1 MAAEDGPARGER
13 RRAQLYSAGV
23 AAIAAVAIVGW
34 RLKVPALT
42 RVSSRYVPIAPS
54 TAVCFLALAVAVI
67 AVVRWPGRR
76 GSAACAL
83 GATGVVVVLAAHV
96 LLQAAAGVDLRL
108 EEALCVALGAPQTF
122 PLGRMSPATAV
133 LFLIAAGAL
142 LLGAGRVAR
151 RRFAANASASL
162 AALVLAGGLV
172 FTFAYWLKT
181 PVMYGGPLIPLALPT
196 SVAFILMGLALLAQ
210 LGHGVWGFG
219 GRLPA
224 LLVVTL
230 GVPVSFTIY
239 AIVEANE
246 MASLG
251 PHVPWRGRAV
261 LLAGLLLT
269 GLLAAYLLALARRN
283 RESAS
288 ANLALRS
295 AEERLR
301 AVVETASDAIV
312 TAGRDGK
319 IVVWNAAAE
328 RIFGYTAGEALGR
341 TSAELMPV
349 RFRNDHLLG
358 IARMADGGSAKLDGK
373 TLEMA
378 GIRKDG
384 VEFPLELSVTRW
396 NVGADVFFTAM
407 MRDITQRKRAEE
419 LEAVVLQISKSANEA
434 ADLHE
439 LLRAV
444 HEGVALLMDAR
455 NFYVALLDPET
466 DLVSFPYFV
475 DEADQ
480 PPEPRRAGR
489 GLTEYVLRT
498 GAPQFVDPE
507 AFADLVR
514 RGEVDSVGAASID
527 WLGVPLLVGGP
538 PIGAMVVQSYGE
550 GGHYGE
556 RELDILTFVARQVAA
571 AVARRRALDA
581 LARSET
587 QYRAVVESQTELVC
601 RFRPDGEVTFV
612 NEAYCRFFGLPQGAV
627 VGSNMFSTMPDAARD
642 GLGKVLASLEPGR
655 PVDTLTTRVP
665 LPAGGERV
673 IAWSHRALFD
683 AGGRM
688 IEIQGVGR
696 DITEQVNLET
706 QLREAQR
713 MEAVAALAGGVA
725 HEFNNDLQAV
735 LAMTQLLAAQRTDA
749 AAFRTTLGTIE
760 DTIKR
765 SARHTRQLLV
775 FARQDVPRREALDLN
790 ELVASAA
797 GLLARLTPRTVRL
810 EVERASGV
818 LPVDGDRGQL
828 EQVLANLAVN
838 AVDAMPDGGVLTVRT
853 GRDDASVSLEVGDTG
868 VGMPEEVKG
877 RLFEPF
883 FTTKPGGTGLG
894 LAVTHG
900 IVAGLGGRIEV
911 ASEATR
917 GSTFRVLL
925 PMSPEGAPQPASP
938 APAAPSVEPAAGGGA
953 RLLVVDDEDGAREG
967 LAAALAMLGY
977 HVTPAASG
985 EDALAIAELERFDLL
1000 LTDVKLPGIQG
1011 GELART
1017 LKERHPALRVILM
1030 SGYTEDAAVR
1040 AEASSGRVRFL
1051 QKPFTM
1057 DAVAREIAAALKT

>member
-1 MAAEDGPARGER
+1 MAAEDGPVVGER
-13 RRAQLYSAGV
+13 RRAQLYAAGV

-151 RRFAANASASL
+151 WRFAANASASL

-172 FTFAYWLKT
+172 FTFGYWLKT

-196 SVAFILMGLALLAQ
+196 SVAFILTGLALLAQ

-246 MASLG
+246 MASAG

-288 ANLALRS
+288 ANRALRS

-312 TAGRDGK
+312 TADRDGR
-319 IVVWNAAAE
+319 IVFWNAAAE
-328 RIFGYTAGEALGR
+328 RTFGYTAAEAAGR
-341 TSAELMPV
+341 PVTDLMPE
-349 RFRNDHLLG
+349 RFRGGHVLELK
-358 IARMADGGSAKLDGK
+358 RMAEGGAAKLAAM
-373 TLEMA
+373 TLELP
-378 GIRKDG
+378 GVRKTG
-384 VEFPLELSVTRW
+384 AEFPLELSVTRW
-396 NVGADVFFTAM
+396 NAGAEVFFTAM
-407 MRDITQRKRAEE
+407 MRDITERKQAEE
-419 LEAVVLQISKSANEA
+419 LEEVVLQISQAANEA
-434 ADLHE
+434 GDLAK
-439 LLRAV
+439 LLGAV
-444 HEGVALLMDAR
+444 HAAVARLMVAR

-466 DLVSFPYFV
+466 SLVSFPYFV
-475 DEADQ
+475 DEAD
-480 PPEPRRAGR
+480 PPPAPRRAGR

-498 GAPQFVDPE
+498 GTPQFVDNDVFE
-507 AFADLVR
+507 DLR
-514 RGEVDSVGAASID
+514 QRGEIDSVGAPSID
-527 WLGVPLLVGGP
+527 WLGVPLLAGEQV
-538 PIGAMVVQSYGE
+538 IGAIVVQSYGA
-550 GGHYGE
+550 GTHYTK
-556 RELDILTFVARQVAA
+556 RELDILTFVSRQVAA
-571 AVARRRALDA
+571 VVERRRALDA
-581 LARSET
+581 LARSEA
-587 QYRAVVESQTELVC
+587 QYRAVVEEQTELIC
-601 RFRPDGEVTFV
+601 RFRPDGTVTFV
-612 NEAYCRFFGLPQGAV
+612 NEAYGRFFGVKSAAL
-627 VGSNMFSTMPDAARD
+627 VGSNLFSTMPDAVRD
-642 GLGKVLASLEPGR
+642 GLGKVLGSLEPGR
-655 PVDTLTTRVP
+655 SLEGLTTRVP
-665 LPAGGERV
+665 RPGGPERV
-673 IAWSHRALFD
+673 VAWSHRALLD
-683 AGGRM
+683 EAGRM
-688 IEIQGVGR
+688 VEIQGVGR

-735 LAMTQLLAAQRTDA
+735 LAMTQLLAAQRNDS

-775 FARQDVPRREALDLN
+775 FARQDVATPEALDLN

-797 GLLARLTPRTVRL
+797 GLLARLTPRTVPRSSRPPASFRSTGTAASSSRCWRTSPSTPSTRCRTAACSRC
-810 EVERASGV
+810 VRAATTRPSTSRSRTPASACRRRSGAGCSSRSS
-818 LPVDGDRGQL
+818 PPNRG
-828 EQVLANLAVN
+828 A
-838 AVDAMPDGGVLTVRT
+838 PG
-853 GRDDASVSLEVGDTG
+853 SVS
-868 VGMPEEVKG
+868 P
-877 RLFEPF
+877 
-883 FTTKPGGTGLG
+883 
-894 LAVTHG
+894 
-900 IVAGLGGRIEV
+900 
-911 ASEATR
+911 
-917 GSTFRVLL
+917 
-925 PMSPEGAPQPASP
+925 
-938 APAAPSVEPAAGGGA
+938 
-953 RLLVVDDEDGAREG
+953 
-967 LAAALAMLGY
+967 
-977 HVTPAASG
+977 
-985 EDALAIAELERFDLL
+985 
-1000 LTDVKLPGIQG
+1000 
-1011 GELART
+1011 
-1017 LKERHPALRVILM
+1017 
-1030 SGYTEDAAVR
+1030 
-1040 AEASSGRVRFL
+1040 
-1051 QKPFTM
+1051 
-1057 DAVAREIAAALKT
+1057 